1 MKSIK
6 YVLLTLVAIAF
17 WGLIWL
23 FNSSPVVSQPKVQ
36 LQTEPPIEQVIP
48 DETIVKL
55 EFQALDTDEQP
66 LKDANVR
73 VRILTPAK
81 NPWFTSD
88 FPIVEG
94 TELLNLDAIAPQ
106 GNLKFEQVFP
116 IRGKY
121 RIEVRV
127 NPQVKGAFKAFEQ
140 SFTLNVPE
148 NAVKYRNIAILAAIL
163 LGVGFGSGW
172 ILGGDQTVR
181 ENEIAPQ
188 PVRMLLSGI
197 TIVAIAVLF
206 LVNWSAEIAAHHSES
221 DAVTFSTP
229 SATIENE
236 AVQVE
241 LLGDTQTVVGN
252 LATKTV
258 QVTNPTT
265 GKPRADVQVS
275 VQSVALENN
284 ALMFAYQGT
293 PDTTGKLTWQE
304 QFFDGAPHSVT
315 VKVTPLE
322 NSSGQFTPLKI
333 SQEIEV
339 KAIAPPLLRRLI
351 SLLYFTLIFV
361 VGLIAGLGGRRRQKV
376 TVS

>member
-148 NAVKYRNIAILAAIL
+148 NAVRYRNLAVLAAIL

-181 ENEIAPQ
+181 ENEIASQ

-206 LVNWSAEIAAHHSES
+206 LVNWSAEIAAHHSEG

-258 QVTNPTT
+258 QVINPTT

-304 QFFDGAPHSVT
+304 QFFDGAPHSVIAE
-315 VKVTPLE
+315 VTPLE

>member
-148 NAVKYRNIAILAAIL
+148 NAVRYRNLAVLAAIL

-181 ENEIAPQ
+181 ENEIASQ

-304 QFFDGAPHSVT
+304 QFFDGAPHSVIAE
-315 VKVTPLE
+315 VTPLE

>member
-1 MKSIK
+1 
-6 YVLLTLVAIAF
+6 
-17 WGLIWL
+17 
-23 FNSSPVVSQPKVQ
+23 
-36 LQTEPPIEQVIP
+36 
-48 DETIVKL
+48 
-55 EFQALDTDEQP
+55 
-66 LKDANVR
+66 
-73 VRILTPAK
+73 
-81 NPWFTSD
+81 
-88 FPIVEG
+88 
-94 TELLNLDAIAPQ
+94 
-106 GNLKFEQVFP
+106 VFP

-148 NAVKYRNIAILAAIL
+148 NAVRYRNLAVLAAIL

-181 ENEIAPQ
+181 ENEIASQ

-206 LVNWSAEIAAHHSES
+206 LVNWSAEIAAHHSEG

-258 QVTNPTT
+258 QVINPTT

-304 QFFDGAPHSVT
+304 QFFDGAPHSVIAE
-315 VKVTPLE
+315 VTPLE

>member
-1 MKSIK
+1 MKSTK

-36 LQTEPPIEQVIP
+36 LQTEPPLEQVIP

-148 NAVKYRNIAILAAIL
+148 NAVKYRNLAVLAAIL

-206 LVNWSAEIAAHHSES
+206 LVNWSAEIAAHHSEG

-304 QFFDGAPHSVT
+304 QFFDGAPHSVIAE
-315 VKVTPLE
+315 VTPLE